1 MDEMKRGVIEEIA
14 PGKEAMDLAWMA
26 SFWEVFTECVIET
39 DAQYI
44 VKNIRRNAGSSM
56 VTAAVVGQSFLDV
69 VAERDRALAEEEL
82 RRLKASLVS
91 HVRFQVMSSRGRYY
105 RWTLVA
111 NIDNGKFAGCR
122 GVAVDITEQTLKDIT
137 LNWQRAVIE
146 GGSDFVSIADK
157 DGHVLYANS
166 GAYEMT
172 GYAPGSTELAH
183 KLLFPPEFLAELRG
197 DGLKVIFSGGSWSGL
212 GELVRADGTLLP
224 VEYNMFGVGSP
235 QEENLLVATV
245 LRDITVF
252 LEHERILQEARQA
265 AEAANLAKSEFLS
278 RMSHEIRTP
287 MNAVVGMINIGL
299 SSDDVSRKNYCFTK
313 ADRASKHLLGVINDI
328 LDMSKIEAEK
338 FELSYSEFDFEDM
351 LKNITNMANIRAE
364 EKSQEF
370 IIGLA
375 NDIPTAILGDELRLS
390 QVITNLLSNA
400 MKFTPQSGMVMLSV
414 KKLADRGESV
424 VLKFEVADSGIGIS
438 AQQQEKLFTSF
449 NQADSSISQNFGGTG
464 LGLAISKRIVELMGG
479 KIWIESELGRG
490 AKFIFTLDAKKG
502 EEKPRVQLYDE
513 IDTKNLRILAVDDS
527 KETRDY
533 FTYFMQSLKIPCDVA
548 ADGTEALSMIKNSD
562 VPYDIFFVDWQMP
575 DTNGIALAGKI
586 KERCDT
592 GSIIIM
598 IPENEWNNVEQ
609 EALAA
614 GARHSV
620 PKPLFP
626 STLVNTINICMGA
639 GVYKSAGLDRSAAPE
654 YSYDFSGH
662 TILVVEDVEINR
674 EIMSAVLEETG
685 ASIDFAENG
694 EVAVFMFETNSWKY
708 DLILMDV
715 NMPVM
720 DGFEATRCIRALDV
734 DEAKSIPIVA
744 MTANVFK
751 EDIKK
756 CLEAGMNDHTGK
768 PIDSAHLFK
777 QIHKN
782 MLIKRGF

>member
-1 MDEMKRGVIEEIA
+1 MDEMNRNVIEEIA
-14 PGKEAMDLAWMA
+14 PDTEAMDLAWMA

-44 VKNIRRNAGSSM
+44 VKNIRRKADSNMAI
-56 VTAAVVGQSFLDV
+56 AVVGQSFLDV
-69 VAERDRALAEEEL
+69 VAERDRTLAEEEL
-82 RRLKASLVS
+82 GRLKASLVS

-111 NIDNGKFAGCR
+111 NIDNGEFAGCR
-122 GVAVDITEQTLKDIT
+122 GVAVDVTEQTLKDIT

-146 GGSDFVSIADK
+146 GGSDFVSIADRE
-157 DGHVLYANS
+157 GHVLYANS
-166 GAYEMT
+166 GAYKMT

-183 KLLFPPEFLAELRG
+183 KLLFPPELLSELRG

-212 GELVRADGTLLP
+212 GELICADGTLLP
-224 VEYNMFGVGSP
+224 IAYNMFSVGSE
-235 QEENLLVATV
+235 QEETLLVATV
-245 LRDITVF
+245 FRDITVF
-252 LEHERILQEARQA
+252 LEHERTLQEARLA
-265 AEAANLAKSEFLS
+265 AEAANVAKSEFLS

-299 SSDDVSRKNYCFTK
+299 SSDDVNRKNYCFTR

-338 FELSYSEFDFEDM
+338 FELSYSEFGFEDM

-364 EKSQEF
+364 EKAQEF
-370 IIGLA
+370 IVRLA

-400 MKFTPQSGMVMLSV
+400 MKFTPQNGMVMLSV
-414 KKLADRGESV
+414 KKLGETNNRV

-479 KIWIESELGRG
+479 NIWIESELGHG
-490 AKFIFTLDAKKG
+490 AKFIFTLETEKG
-502 EEKPRVQLYDE
+502 EEKPRVQLYDK
-513 IDTKNLRILAVDDS
+513 IDTKKLRILAIDDS

-533 FTYFMQSLKIPCDVA
+533 FTYFMRSLKIPCDVA
-548 ADGTEALSMIKNSD
+548 SDGAEALRMIKNSD
-562 VPYDIFFVDWQMP
+562 APYDIFFVDWQMP
-575 DTNGIALAGKI
+575 DANGIELAGKI
-586 KERCDT
+586 KECCDT

-598 IPENEWNNVEQ
+598 IPETEWNNVERD
-609 EALAA
+609 ALAA

-626 STLVNTINICMGA
+626 STLVNAINICMGA
-639 GVYKSAGLDRSAAPE
+639 GIYKSSGLDRNTATE
-654 YSYDFSGH
+654 RSYDFSGH
-662 TILVVEDVEINR
+662 TVLVVEDVEINR

-685 ASIDFAENG
+685 AAIDFAENG
-694 EVAVFMFETNSWKY
+694 EIAVFMFEASPWKY

-720 DGFEATRCIRALDV
+720 DGFEATRCIRALNV
-734 DEAKSIPIVA
+734 AEAKSVPIVA

-751 EDIKK
+751 EDVRK

-768 PIDSAHLFK
+768 PIDSAQLFK
-777 QIHKN
+777 QIHKH
-782 MLIKRGF
+782 LTLKRGF